1 MTEQTNSFQSDV
13 ARVKGLGS
21 SKSGFGHWWMQRI
34 TAVLLIP
41 CGLYVLFSLV
51 GIEVL
56 NAQNVVS
63 WLAQPINAA
72 VTLLFALA
80 GSYHDALGIQVVVED
95 YVHNHAVNLTLRY
108 LTLILMIGMM
118 MASVYAVAT
127 ILFG

>member
-1 MTEQTNSFQSDV
+1 MTQQSNSFQSDV
-13 ARVKGLGS
+13 AKVKGLGS
-21 SKSGFGHWWMQRI
+21 SKSGFGHWWMQRV

-51 GIEVL
+51 SLDSLTAES
-56 NAQNVVS
+56 VVN
-63 WLAQPINAA
+63 WLSNPINAA

-80 GSYHDALGIQVVVED
+80 GSYHGSLGIQVVLED

-108 LTLILMIGMM
+108 LTLILMIAMM
-118 MASVYAVAT
+118 MASIYAVAT